1 MKRDIIN
8 FVFGLVCGSVIFYVM
23 VQTSI
28 IQMEVVIDKA
38 YKLTIEMEQRIQED
52 KLNKNEDTMK
62 FPKEE
67 KSII

>member
-1 MKRDIIN
+1 
-8 FVFGLVCGSVIFYVM
+8 M

-52 KLNKNEDTMK
+52 KLNKNEDVMK

>member
-1 MKRDIIN
+1 MKKDIIN
-8 FVFGLVCGSVIFYVM
+8 FIFGFICGSVIFYTM

-28 IQMEVVIDKA
+28 IQMGVVIDQA

-52 KLNKNEDTMK
+52 KLNKNEDSMK
-62 FPKEE
+62 FPKSE

>member
-1 MKRDIIN
+1 
-8 FVFGLVCGSVIFYVM
+8 
-23 VQTSI
+23 
-28 IQMEVVIDKA
+28 MEVVIDKA

>member
-1 MKRDIIN
+1 MKKDIIN
-8 FVFGLVCGSVIFYVM
+8 FIFGFVCGSVIFYTM

-28 IQMEVVIDKA
+28 LQMGAVIDQA

-52 KLNKNEDTMK
+52 KLNKNEDSMK
-62 FPKEE
+62 FPKSE